1 MSDGAAFLAATLARA
16 AAAGRHVIF
25 SEGDDP
31 RVREAARAWVA
42 RGLGRATLLCRPE
55 DARRAAAE
63 APGATVRDPA
73 ADPALDRVAA
83 HLLARKPEKAG
94 ASLAAARTR
103 AAEPLLF
110 AAGIVALGEAD
121 ATVGGAVHTT
131 ADVLRAAFWA
141 VGPAE
146 GIRTVSS
153 AFYMVTPAHG
163 VLTFTDCGVVQ
174 YPSAEVLAEIAL
186 AAVRDRGRI
195 VGDAPRVAFLSHGTR
210 GSADGESIARVR
222 EALARFRA
230 AAPGVPADGELQAD
244 AALVPDVAERKAPGS
259 PLGGRANVLVF
270 PDLDSG
276 NIAYKLVQRLAGA
289 TAIGP
294 IVQGLARPCCDLSRG
309 AAAEDIVLAAAIASL
324 QADHP

>member
-1 MSDGAAFLAATLARA
+1 VSDGAAFLAATLARA
-16 AAAGRHVIF
+16 AAAGRHVVF
-25 SEGDDP
+25 AEGDDP
-31 RVREAARAWVA
+31 RVREAAAAFTA
-42 RGLGRATLLCRPE
+42 RGLGRTTLLGGPDCAAWA
-55 DARRAAAE
+55 ARE
-63 APGATVRDPA
+63 APGVAVRDPA
-73 ADPALDRVAA
+73 TDADRERVAA
-83 HLLARKPEKAG
+83 HLLARKPDKAG
-94 ASLAAARTR
+94 GTLDAARLR

-110 AAGIVALGEAD
+110 AAGMVALGQAD
-121 ATVGGAVHTT
+121 ATLGGAMHTT

-174 YPSAEVLAEIAL
+174 YPSAVDLAEIAL
-186 AAVRDRGRI
+186 AAVRDRRRI

-210 GSADGESIARVR
+210 GSAEGESITRVR
-222 EALARFRA
+222 EAVGRFRTL
-230 AAPGVPADGELQAD
+230 APDVPADGELQAD
-244 AALVPDVAERKAPGS
+244 TALVPAVAERKAPDG
-259 PLGGRANVLVF
+259 PLRGRANVLVF

-309 AAAEDIVLAAAIASL
+309 AASEDIVLAAAIASL